1 MFIVGG
7 WLTLDKKRQDG
18 DGQLIEQYFTFLHAG
33 AASQQEHF
41 KALTY
46 MSLN

>member
-1 MFIVGG
+1 MSIAGD

-18 DGQLIEQYFTFLHAG
+18 DGYRIEQCFTFLHAG

-41 KALTY
+41 PALTD